1 MFIVL
6 KGFVLSMLPLYL
18 WFFVLC
24 VTILLADSSCVI
36 RLLLYPRITGVTDAQ
51 SLPAA
56 HGIDH
61 IAPVCG

>member
-1 MFIVL
+1 
-6 KGFVLSMLPLYL
+6 MLPLYL

-61 IAPVCG
+61 IAPLCG